1 MTTRKLFTLVAGSA
15 TALLLS
21 ACASTSGPAQ
31 TAGQAEMKCLSFVQ
45 LEGLAVTRM
54 GTPAAVEGGFRVPV
68 EVQDRL
74 GRRIDNTCV
83 IANEKVSWASALPA
97 GLRTR

>member
-45 LEGLAVTRM
+45 LEGLVVTRM